1 MPDVTVSSII
11 ALNER
16 RSAKSAPRLELP
28 RVADLSRPPRVALLF
43 PPNWTP
49 TMPHLALPSLTAY
62 LRQHRVVVL
71 QRDLNAEVFD
81 HILTPEYLRGSV
93 DAVRRRWVLG
103 PKKTHPGLEA
113 PRPEVV
119 EWALEYGPNLV
130 QEVAAAKDGVRNQ
143 TFFNGPQ
150 GLADFEV
157 IADCLE
163 LASLPFHPAHLHL
176 QSYEAARPVDSSRNL
191 LFGVSDRDHNM
202 FLDIYED
209 IVLEDLEAFEPDVV
223 GISIPSEAQV
233 LAGFTLAYLVRQAG
247 IGCHITVGGP
257 HISMLHDVLPKQ
269 KELFELID
277 SAVVYDGEI
286 PLLQLA
292 CALVEGSDLDNV
304 ANLIYRR
311 NQTIEVTARKEP
323 EKIRNLPPPDF
334 DGFPLDRYLAPELV
348 LPLMTARGCY
358 FGQCAFCNVGYGEAE
373 SFSQLTAQML
383 ADQMLALRD
392 KYGTNNIF
400 FADEAITPRN
410 LRGLSAILQEEEDP
424 IHWGGCVRF
433 EKVIDS
439 SLLNQMWAGG
449 CRMIMFGLESASQ
462 AIIDHMI
469 KGTELP
475 HMSRIL
481 KESAAAGIWNH
492 TFFFFGFPGETL
504 DDAQQTVNFIYAH
517 GDSINSA
524 AMGTFLMERLSPA
537 YRYPASFGVS
547 RIIEDPMRDLA
558 IYFPYEV
565 SNGLDE
571 AMAERVHDGV
581 LDSLPAKP
589 YPQFY
594 VSDVYRFLYAGR
606 LSLDGESNP
615 AWLAPSPTG

>member
-1 MPDVTVSSII
+1 MAVSPVI
-11 ALNER
+11 ALNAR
-16 RSAKSAPRLELP
+16 RSAKASPRQELP
-28 RVADLSRPPRVALLF
+28 KVADLSRPPRVALLF

-62 LRQHRVVVL
+62 LRQMGVAVM

-81 HILTPEYLRGSV
+81 YILTPEYLRRSV
-93 DAVRRRWVLG
+93 AAVRRRWGSGSARARGV
-103 PKKTHPGLEA
+103 LEA
-113 PRPEVV
+113 PSRETVD
-119 EWALEYGPNLV
+119 WALTRGPELV
-130 QEVAAAKDGVRNQ
+130 RSVAAATDVVRSPAFYDGPEGFANFQ
-143 TFFNGPQ
+143 I
-150 GLADFEV
+150 L
-157 IADCLE
+157 ADCLE

-202 FLDIYED
+202 FLDIYEE

-233 LAGFTLAYLVRQAG
+233 LAGFTLAHLVQEAG
-247 IGCHITVGGP
+247 IDCHVTVGGP

-269 KELFELID
+269 PALFELID

-286 PLLQLA
+286 PLYQLA
-292 CALVEGSDLDNV
+292 CAVVDGGDLDGV
-304 ANLIYRR
+304 PNLIYRKGR
-311 NQTIEVTARKEP
+311 TLQVTERKEP
-323 EKIRNLPPPDF
+323 EKIRNLPLPDF

-373 SFSQLTAQML
+373 SFSQLTARSL
-383 ADQMLALRD
+383 ADQMLTLRE
-392 KYGTNNIF
+392 KYGTRHIF

-410 LRGLSAILQEEEDP
+410 LRGLSAILREEDEP
-424 IHWGGCVRF
+424 LHWGGCVRF
-433 EKVIDS
+433 EKVIDQ
-439 SLLNQMWAGG
+439 SLLDQMWAGG

-481 KESAAAGIWNH
+481 KESATAGIWNH

-517 GDSINSA
+517 GDQINSA

-547 RIIEDPMRDLA
+547 RIIEDPARDLA

-581 LDSLPAKP
+581 LDSLPTKP
-589 YPQFY
+589 FPHFY

-606 LSLDGESNP
+606 LSLDGRPNP
-615 AWLAPSPTG
+615 AWLAPAAAA